1 MFSIAVVFV
10 VLSSLEDK
18 SQTIETVIF
27 LHRGEMCYVGH
38 IKFIFIEYSLV

>member
-18 SQTIETVIF
+18 SQNSDIF
-27 LHRGEMCYVGH
+27 CIGE
-38 IKFIFIEYSLV
+38 KFVMWDIYNLYL